1 MTDEREDEHTK
12 DDVTVMQDQTDTV
25 KLEPGGVVKSVDDLD
40 FRERAKLLPDHDTW
54 LERPSTVRG
63 LIIASLVVLA
73 FSVVVEPIFIPASDY
88 EAHFPGLD
96 NWPFRIGWH
105 AMFGLGACVV
115 MVVFSKWV
123 VGNVLKRSD
132 SYYRDLKDR
141 TPEDP
146 SPGPTEDRPRGGDA

>member
-63 LIIASLVVLA
+63 LIIASLGHKGLKSGFRVVSTCRMTFPVTDIAWSPA
-73 FSVVVEPIFIPASDY
+73 FPIAPNLVSCI
-88 EAHFPGLD
+88 L
-96 NWPFRIGWH
+96 
-105 AMFGLGACVV
+105 
-115 MVVFSKWV
+115 
-123 VGNVLKRSD
+123 
-132 SYYRDLKDR
+132 
-141 TPEDP
+141 
-146 SPGPTEDRPRGGDA
+146 